1 MKVQYYASIRD
12 SPNTNIK
19 FVQTSSLTY
28 LTNWVQQYMTH
39 TFRVTLREI
48 KILHFFITTLKY
60 MYHRPWYLLYMK
72 WTPNLNAAYYSK
84 NENDCNILL
93 ILENTS
99 IYNFTSHHIHI
110 TDIHSTHYI
119 ITMNTMKINCEN
131 FACTTRTL
139 PLQQNWV
146 SYGYTK

>member
-72 WTPNLNAAYYSK
+72 WTPNLSAAYYSK

-93 ILENTS
+93 ILKNTS
-99 IYNFTSHHIHI
+99 IIIQFHITSHSHHRH
-110 TDIHSTHYI
+110 TQHSL
-119 ITMNTMKINCEN
+119 TMNTMKINCEN

-146 SYGYTK
+146 SFGYTK